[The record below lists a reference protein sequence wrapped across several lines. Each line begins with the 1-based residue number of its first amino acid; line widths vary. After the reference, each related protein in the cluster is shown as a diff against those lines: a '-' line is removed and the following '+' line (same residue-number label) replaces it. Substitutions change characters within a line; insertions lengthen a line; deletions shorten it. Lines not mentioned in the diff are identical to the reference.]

1 MNAPALLGTIA
12 PESVIWMFEA
22 VSRETGRPFSR
33 AVTLQACPPPHD
45 MCSVHRALSE
55 FGFDCML
62 VQGAVSMCD
71 ADDLW
76 FALIDEGARPRRD
89 GDTPTSHESSAP
101 LLQLVQ
107 LHASRDGRSHHVSD
121 HRSAA
126 PTAMAPE
133 SFQEVYAGHSLR
145 VRRKPI
151 EVVPEP
157 DPGMSVDRFGFA
169 WFGRE
174 MRRYRKVWVEVLFAA
189 LCIQLLALTVPLL
202 TQAVIDKVMTHRT
215 ANTLIVIA
223 VAFLF
228 ATIFSG
234 LLAWLRQYFVL
245 HAGTRIDAVLASDV
259 FSHLLHLPARY
270 FEQRPTGVLVARMQ
284 AVETVR
290 EFLTGAALTLVL
302 DLPFMLIF
310 AAIMYHY
317 SPTLT
322 WVAVSFLGL
331 ILLLSALGTPA
342 LRRAIDAQFLSG
354 ARQQAFITERLAG
367 METVKSLQLEGVL
380 GQRFESLYGVYLRT
394 GLRTR
399 LLSAGIGLGAQTV
412 EQLLTVSVLCVGAW
426 MVIEGGAMTVGA
438 LVAFQ
443 MFASRLTAP
452 ALKIAGL
459 WQEFQQVYVAV
470 RRLADIMDSP
480 REPMRGEG
488 MRAAGGVAWL
498 QCADLG
504 FRYLDGPWVFRGLSF
519 ELKPGGCAAIVGPSG
534 SGKSTL
540 VRLLLGFYLPE
551 EGAIRIDGAN
561 TAALAANEVRAYLGV
576 VPQETRLFTGSI
588 LQNLLDAAPGATFE
602 EVVSSCRAAGI
613 HDVIQAMPA
622 AYLSRIGENG
632 TGLSGGQ
639 KQRLAIARA
648 LLKGARILVF
658 DEAMSSLDPDL
669 ADAFVGTI
677 NGLRGRVSVIFIG
690 HRLPERLQPDV
701 VVDMANCRG
710 RRQ

>member
-1 MNAPALLGTIA
+1 MNAPALLGTIRL
-12 PESVIWMFEA
+12 ESVVWMFEA

-33 AVTLQACPPPHD
+33 AATLRSCPPPHD
-45 MCSVHRALSE
+45 LCSVQHALSE

-62 VQGAVSMCD
+62 VEGFVSACD
-71 ADDLW
+71 TDHLW
-76 FALIDEGARPRRD
+76 FALIDEVPPQGGDANVPPSRDAPGRR
-89 GDTPTSHESSAP
+89 
-101 LLQLVQ
+101 LQLVR
-107 LHASRDGRSHHVSD
+107 LHTARDDLLLFSD

-126 PTAMAPE
+126 PPDVTLDTYRE
-133 SFQEVYAGHSLR
+133 RYAGYALR
-145 VRRKPI
+145 IRKKPI
-151 EVVPEP
+151 ELAPEP
-157 DPGMSVDRFGFA
+157 DVEMHADRFGFA
-169 WFGRE
+169 WFLRE

-189 LCIQLLALTVPLL
+189 LCIQLLALSAPLL

-223 VAFLF
+223 LAFLF

-259 FSHLLHLPARY
+259 FSHMLHLPARY

-322 WVAVSFLGL
+322 WVAVTFLAL
-331 ILLLSALGTPA
+331 VLLLSALWTPA
-342 LRRAIDAQFLSG
+342 LRSAIDAQFLAG
-354 ARQQAFITERLAG
+354 ARQQAFVTERVAA
-367 METVKSLQLEGVL
+367 METVKSLQLESVL
-380 GQRFESLYGVYLRT
+380 GQRFEALYGAYLRA

-426 MVIEGGAMTVGA
+426 MVIEGGGMTVGA

-443 MFASRLTAP
+443 MFATRLTAP

-480 REPMRGEG
+480 REPIRGEG
-488 MRAAGGVAWL
+488 VRGAGGEGWL
-498 QCADLG
+498 QCTDLG
-504 FRYLDGPWVFRGLSF
+504 FRYLDGPWVFRGLTF

-540 VRLLLGFYLPE
+540 ARLLLGFYLPD

-576 VPQETRLFTGSI
+576 VPQETRLFTGPI
-588 LQNLLDAAPGATFE
+588 LQNLLDSAPGVTFE
-602 EVVSSCRAAGI
+602 DVVSSCRAAGI
-613 HDVIQAMPA
+613 HEVIQSMPG

-658 DEAMSSLDPDL
+658 DEAMSHLDPDL
-669 ADAFVGTI
+669 ADAFVDTI
-677 NGLRGRVSVIFIG
+677 NGLRGRVSVIVIG

-701 VVDMANCRG
+701 VVDITNCMG